1 MADAEK
7 QREDVSCNKPP
18 DEPSI
23 EKSTGNLNV
32 VDFDGPDDPE
42 NPMNWSSPKKTAAIT
57 VVSLMTLLSCV
68 LLYSSLILTNS
79 SSMQAHWLDY

>member
-7 QREDVSCNKPP
+7 QLEDVSCNKSP
-18 DEPSI
+18 DEPSV
-23 EKSTGNLNV
+23 EKSTGDLNV

-42 NPMNWSSPKKTAAIT
+42 NPMNWSSPKKTTAIT

-68 LLYSSLILTNS
+68 LLYCSLILAKS
-79 SSMQAHWLDY
+79 SSI

>member
-7 QREDVSCNKPP
+7 QLEDVSCNKSP
-18 DEPSI
+18 DEPSV
-23 EKSTGNLNV
+23 EQNTGDPNV

-42 NPMNWSSPKKTAAIT
+42 NPMNWSTPKKTAAIA

-68 LLYSSLILTNS
+68 LLFSSLILANS
-79 SSMQAHWLDY
+79 SSMQSHWLNY